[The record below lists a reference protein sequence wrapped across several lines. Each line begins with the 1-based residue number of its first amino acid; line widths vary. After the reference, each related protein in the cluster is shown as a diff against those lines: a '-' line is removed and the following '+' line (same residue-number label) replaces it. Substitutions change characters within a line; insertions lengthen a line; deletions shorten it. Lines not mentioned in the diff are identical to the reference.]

1 MRERRGGHGFG
12 LKTVMRL
19 AYSPADEA
27 FRQEVRAFVRERLPA
42 DIRRKVELGLR
53 LEHADYVTWFRILES
68 RGWLTPGWPV
78 EHGGPG
84 WGPLQRHIFDEETL
98 LGGAPRIVASGIQM
112 LGPVLIAYGTP
123 QQKAKYLPDIRA
135 SRTWW
140 AQGFSEPGAGSDLA
154 ALRTTAVLE
163 PDGQHFVVNGHKVWT
178 SYATWCSMMFAL
190 VRTDPG
196 AAKPQEGISFL
207 LIDMASPGVTVR
219 PIRMLEGGTDLNE
232 VYLDQVRV
240 PRENL
245 VGELHQGWSY
255 GKFLLGHERTGIA
268 GIGSCKQQ
276 LARARALATRQG
288 LSGDPLL
295 RARLAQFETEL
306 MALEMTALRLLSR
319 GQRSRTPEVEASML
333 KVLGTELRQALYET
347 LLEIGGPDALP
358 FSAEAQFLEAW
369 AGAAGEGA
377 EGAPPLPVAAEC
389 ATLAANAL
397 DSRKLS
403 IYGGSN
409 EVQRN
414 LIARAVLAA

>member
-1 MRERRGGHGFG
+1 
-12 LKTVMRL
+12 MRL
-19 AYSPADEA
+19 TFTAEDEA
-27 FRQEVRAFVRERLPA
+27 FRQEVREFVRTQLPA

-53 LEHADYVTWFRILES
+53 LEHADYVAWFNRLEA

-84 WGPLQRHIFDEETL
+84 WTPLQRYIFDEETL
-98 LGGAPRIVASGIQM
+98 LGGAPRIIASGIQM
-112 LGPVLIAYGTP
+112 LGPVLIAFGTP
-123 QQKAKYLPDIRA
+123 EQKARYLPDIRA

-154 ALRTTAVLE
+154 SLRTSAVLE
-163 PDGQHFVVNGHKVWT
+163 PDGRHFVVTGHKIWT

-190 VRTDPG
+190 VRTDPD

-232 VYLDQVRV
+232 VFLDQVRV

-245 VGELHQGWSY
+245 VGELHKGWGH

-276 LARARALATRQG
+276 LARARQLAARQG
-288 LSGDPLL
+288 LDDDAVLQ
-295 RARLAQFETEL
+295 ARLAQFEVEL
-306 MALEMTALRLLSR
+306 MALEVTALRLLGA
-319 GQRSRTPEVEASML
+319 GQRSRVPQVEASML
-333 KVLGTELRQALYET
+333 KVRGTELRQAIYET
-347 LLEIGGPDALP
+347 LLDIAGPHALP
-358 FSAEAQFLEAW
+358 FSVEAQFLEAL
-369 AGAAGEGA
+369 GDMP
-377 EGAPPLPVAAEC
+377 APHELGTVAA
-389 ATLAANAL
+389 NML

-403 IYGGSN
+403 LYGGSN

-414 LIARAVLAA
+414 LIAQAVLAA

>member
-1 MRERRGGHGFG
+1 
-12 LKTVMRL
+12 MRL

-53 LEHADYVTWFRILES
+53 LEHADYVIWFRILEA

-163 PDGQHFVVNGHKVWT
+163 PDGQHFLVNGHKVWT

-276 LARARALATRQG
+276 LARARALAARQG
-288 LSGDPLL
+288 LAGDPLL
-295 RARLAQFETEL
+295 RARLAQFEVEL

-369 AGAAGEGA
+369 TGTGVGEGEGA
-377 EGAPPLPVAAEC
+377 LPPLPVAAEC